1 MMGYAIGL
9 KDIIDIFLVAVLF
22 YQIYRLVK
30 GTSVSNIFIGLILFL
45 VVWFVVKYFDMTL
58 LSMIF
63 DAVVNV
69 GAIALIVIFQT
80 EIRNFFARL
89 GSSNWAFMQW
99 LRRVFKP
106 KKRQV
111 EESAFPIMKMVL
123 ACRNMAKTKTGALIV
138 IGRKTRLNEYIET
151 GDLVNADINT
161 RLIENVFFKNSP
173 LHDGAMIVTDNRITA
188 AGCILPV
195 SRNPEIPRHLGLR
208 HRSALG
214 ISENTDAIT
223 IIVSEE
229 TGTISLAINSSYQLN
244 VTPEELE
251 RVLAEKLNE

>member
-1 MMGYAIGL
+1 MGYAIGL
-9 KDIIDIFLVAVLF
+9 KDIIDIFLVAVVF

-30 GTSVSNIFIGLILFL
+30 GTGVSNIFLGLILFL
-45 VVWFVVKYFDMTL
+45 LVWCVVKYFDMTL

-63 DAVVNV
+63 DAVINV
-69 GAIALIVIFQT
+69 GAIALIVIFQN

-89 GSSNWAFMQW
+89 GSNNWAFMHW

-106 KKRQV
+106 KKKGQK
-111 EESAFPIMKMVL
+111 EMEFPIMKMVL

-138 IGRKTRLNEYIET
+138 IGRKMSLKDYINT
-151 GDLVNADINT
+151 GDIVNADINT
-161 RLIENVFFKNSP
+161 RLIENIFFKNSP

-214 ISENTDAIT
+214 IAENSDAIT

-229 TGTISLAINSSYQLN
+229 TGTISLAIDGAYMLN

-251 RVLAEKLNE
+251 RVLAEKLSE

>member
-1 MMGYAIGL
+1 MGYAIVL

-22 YQIYRLVK
+22 YQIYRLVR
-30 GTSVSNIFIGLILFL
+30 GTGVSNIFIGLILFVL
-45 VVWFVVKYFDMTL
+45 VWFVVKFFDMTL

-63 DAVVNV
+63 DAVINV
-69 GAIALIVIFQT
+69 GAIALIIIFQS
-80 EIRNFFARL
+80 EIRNFFAKL
-89 GSSNWAFMQW
+89 GSSNWTMMLW
-99 LRRVFKP
+99 LKRIFRN
-106 KKRQV
+106 KKKDDGKTD
-111 EESAFPIMKMVL
+111 FPIMKMVL

-138 IGRKTRLNEYIET
+138 IGRRMSLHDYINT

-161 RLIENVFFKNSP
+161 RLIENIFFKNSP

-214 ISENTDAIT
+214 IAEATDAIT

-229 TGTISLAINSSYQLN
+229 TGTISLAIDGAYMLN

-251 RVLAEKLNE
+251 RVLAEKLQE